1 MAQLAMLMAGLLLSA
16 ESQASDVADQGVQ
29 SKYMLVFGDD
39 RFLPPAVAVPK
50 TSEEPEASET
60 TTHPNY
66 DKFITSNLNRVKRGN
81 EEFLSKIADREEKQ
95 AVQKMLTS
103 DSSNSTSA
111 CVLGMGLLSL
121 VTMLGVRLWR
131 GMQQATVHASS
142 GGQGLDMPMN
152 TASALGEGIMEM
164 KSQDSTKM
172 NSRAGWGQLSSQTSR
187 PLTVAYAEEGEA
199 EEKAEP
205 EAKAAP
211 KAKAE
216 AAPKAA
222 PKAKAEAA
230 PKPKP
235 KPKPKAAPKAKAAP
249 EPVDLGPSLAMPFL
263 TRPVNLDG
271 TMAGDVGF
279 DPLGLSEIDD
289 LGIDLYWLREAEIK
303 HGRVAMLAATGVIWV
318 EAFGPL
324 PGWPE
329 ADGRSQMDVF
339 WDAMEEHPNAIV
351 AALLFITI
359 IEVITGIGITAGRAS
374 GERIPG
380 DFKLNPLEFEIT
392 EELKLKEIK
401 HCRLAMW
408 AVMGQI
414 GAGLTTHAP
423 AFSNMDNM
431 F

>member
-1 MAQLAMLMAGLLLSA
+1 
-16 ESQASDVADQGVQ
+16 
-29 SKYMLVFGDD
+29 
-39 RFLPPAVAVPK
+39 
-50 TSEEPEASET
+50 
-60 TTHPNY
+60 
-66 DKFITSNLNRVKRGN
+66 
-81 EEFLSKIADREEKQ
+81 
-95 AVQKMLTS
+95 
-103 DSSNSTSA
+103 
-111 CVLGMGLLSL
+111 MGLLSL

-152 TASALGEGIMEM
+152 RASALGEGIMEM

-187 PLTVAYAEEGEA
+187 PLTVAYAEEGDA
-199 EEKAEP
+199 EEKAAP

-211 KAKAE
+211 KPK

-230 PKPKP
+230 PKP
-235 KPKPKAAPKAKAAP
+235 KAAP

-359 IEVITGIGITAGRAS
+359 IEVIT
-374 GERIPG
+374 
-380 DFKLNPLEFEIT
+380 D
-392 EELKLKEIK
+392 
-401 HCRLAMW
+401 
-408 AVMGQI
+408 
-414 GAGLTTHAP
+414 
-423 AFSNMDNM
+423 
-431 F
+431 

>member
-1 MAQLAMLMAGLLLSA
+1 MSQFAVFIAGLLLVA
-16 ESQASDVADQGVQ
+16 ESQASDVADRSTLQGFL
-29 SKYMLVFGDD
+29 SKSD
-39 RFLPPAVAVPK
+39 
-50 TSEEPEASET
+50 
-60 TTHPNY
+60 Y
-66 DKFITSNLNRVKRGN
+66 DKFITPNLNRVKHGN
-81 EEFLSKIADREEKQ
+81 ELGASPFTVVDDKPVLQSSAQAQEKQ
-95 AVQKMLTS
+95 AAQELLAN
-103 DSSNSTSA
+103 NSYDPISLS
-111 CVLGMGLLSL
+111 VFGIGLVSF
-121 VTMLGVRLWR
+121 VTMLGLTLWR
-131 GMQQATVHASS
+131 ALQPATI
-142 GGQGLDMPMN
+142 PTN
-152 TASALGEGIMEM
+152 TVSALGGQVMEM
-164 KSQDSTKM
+164 KSQDSNKV

-187 PLTVAYAEEGEA
+187 PLTVAYAAEGAQEMSA
-199 EEKAEP
+199 
-205 EAKAAP
+205 
-211 KAKAE
+211 
-216 AAPKAA
+216 
-222 PKAKAEAA
+222 
-230 PKPKP
+230 
-235 KPKPKAAPKAKAAP
+235 
-249 EPVDLGPSLAMPFL
+249 AMPFL
-263 TRPVNLDG
+263 TRPKNLDG

-303 HGRVAMLAATGVIWV
+303 HGRVAMLATTGVIWV

-374 GERIPG
+374 GERVPG

-392 EELKLKEIK
+392 EDLRLKEIK